1 MLKLFTG
8 AHENFALEAVLNDHV
23 ESVKCITDS
32 NRVYY
37 SSAIAGF
44 TIEVTLKPGASAH
57 LGSLVKISK
66 EDEDAIAQ
74 STKKGK
80 HCSNPSCPLKSRY
93 LAATCKKLWRKCM
106 NNCSRCEGRTHV
118 CSHEDCFKIV
128 EDHKE

>member
-32 NRVYY
+32 NRGYY

-66 EDEDAIAQ
+66 EDEDQKDWKVQRKHAQ
-74 STKKGK
+74 
-80 HCSNPSCPLKSRY
+80 
-93 LAATCKKLWRKCM
+93 KKLM
-106 NNCSRCEGRTHV
+106 SSRSTI
-118 CSHEDCFKIV
+118 IV
-128 EDHKE
+128 IAS

>member
-1 MLKLFTG
+1 MPTHSRVTELEFICWRSTVFGTHGQRILAAIK
-8 AHENFALEAVLNDHV
+8 AHIIVLLAVDNEN
-23 ESVKCITDS
+23 
-32 NRVYY
+32 
-37 SSAIAGF
+37 
-44 TIEVTLKPGASAH
+44 EVSPNANLAPS
-57 LGSLVKISK
+57 
-66 EDEDAIAQ
+66 AQ

-93 LAATCKKLWRKCM
+93 IAATCKKLWRKCM